1 MEIWT
6 SIRLGLWYKA
16 RLVAKGYDQVAG
28 LDYNETF
35 SLVIRMTT
43 IRLLL
48 ALATTLDCKIQ

>member
-1 MEIWT
+1 
-6 SIRLGLWYKA
+6 
-16 RLVAKGYDQVAG
+16 VAKGYDQVAG